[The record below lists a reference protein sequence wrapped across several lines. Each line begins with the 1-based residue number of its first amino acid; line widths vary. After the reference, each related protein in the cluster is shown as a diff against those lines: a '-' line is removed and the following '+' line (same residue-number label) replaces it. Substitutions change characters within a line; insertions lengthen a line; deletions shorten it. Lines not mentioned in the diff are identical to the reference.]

1 MEYASGG
8 YKVRPI
14 DSLDLDVSTGE
25 LVLLLGAS
33 GCGKT
38 TLLSMLARLLTPT
51 SGTITFGDIDVTG
64 LSGQAL
70 VDYRRNDGW
79 HRLPGVQPDSQPH
92 RP

>member
-1 MEYASGG
+1 MEFTSGG

-64 LSGQAL
+64 LSGPCT
-70 VDYRRNDGW
+70 R
-79 HRLPGVQPDSQPH
+79 RLPAQDGRASSS
-92 RP
+92 RRST